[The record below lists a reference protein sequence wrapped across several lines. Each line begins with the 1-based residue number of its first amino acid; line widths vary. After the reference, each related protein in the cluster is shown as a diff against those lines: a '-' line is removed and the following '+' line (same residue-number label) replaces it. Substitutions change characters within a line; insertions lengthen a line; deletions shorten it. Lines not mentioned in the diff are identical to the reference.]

1 MNKALYLR
9 VNVLN
14 TKVLIGDN
22 IYIFFYMGVPL
33 HVLIRVTQRFSR
45 LQSKGNTFSC
55 QLYSC
60 LRPRVLVRPGK
71 SNLRPPALQ
80 SRALP
85 TELIRQGHRKTEG
98 TC

>member
-22 IYIFFYMGVPL
+22 IFFFYMGVPL

-55 QLYSC
+55 QL
-60 LRPRVLVRPGK
+60 
-71 SNLRPPALQ
+71 
-80 SRALP
+80 
-85 TELIRQGHRKTEG
+85 
-98 TC
+98 

>member
-22 IYIFFYMGVPL
+22 IYIYFFYMRVPL

-45 LQSKGNTFSC
+45 
-55 QLYSC
+55 
-60 LRPRVLVRPGK
+60 
-71 SNLRPPALQ
+71 
-80 SRALP
+80 
-85 TELIRQGHRKTEG
+85 
-98 TC
+98 